1 MALVAAAILLAP
13 QINRGVQAFAAQP
26 AIQLLSAV
34 ELCHLHGG
42 RLLFATKPQNYVTNG
57 GITCGFPTRMGV
69 QSLLNEYEALGK
81 VVLYRIEPYAKYT
94 TN

>member
-1 MALVAAAILLAP
+1 MFFTSP
-13 QINRGVQAFAAQP
+13 ENH
-26 AIQLLSAV
+26 V
-34 ELCHLHGG
+34 E
-42 RLLFATKPQNYVTNG
+42 N